1 VYNGTKG
8 AYIDPDAPVHITT
21 GSAGCD
27 ERHDPF
33 GIRRP
38 WSAFRNNDYGYT
50 RMNIYNASHIY
61 LEQVS
66 DDQHGKVVDN
76 MWLIKSKHG
85 PYSYFE

>member
-1 VYNGTKG
+1 
-8 AYIDPDAPVHITT
+8 
-21 GSAGCD
+21 
-27 ERHDPF
+27 
-33 GIRRP
+33 
-38 WSAFRNNDYGYT
+38 YT

-66 DDQHGKVVDN
+66 DDQHGKVVDD